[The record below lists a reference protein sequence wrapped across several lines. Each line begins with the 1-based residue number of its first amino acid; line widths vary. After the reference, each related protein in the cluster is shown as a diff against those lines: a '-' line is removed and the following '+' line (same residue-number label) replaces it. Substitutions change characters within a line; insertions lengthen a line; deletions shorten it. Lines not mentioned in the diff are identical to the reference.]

1 VSKRTYRLCR
11 MTITAAIAILIVWSI
26 AAGNAIVPVFTIA
39 GGMGLMYLLSRRV
52 KGVLRDERTYH
63 INEKACRFAMGV
75 FGPMIAVA
83 SAVLIALSK
92 TTSPE
97 LASVGLTLAYS
108 ACVLVLIYYGFYMYY
123 SSKS

>member
-1 VSKRTYRLCR
+1 MSKRIYRLCR
-11 MTITAAIAILIVWSI
+11 MVITAAIAILIVWSI
-26 AAGNAIVPVFTIA
+26 TTGNALVPIFAIA
-39 GGMGLMYLLSRRV
+39 GGMGLMYLLGKRV

-63 INEKACRFAMGV
+63 INEKACRFTLGI
-75 FGPMIAVA
+75 FGPIIAVA

-97 LASVGLTLAYS
+97 LAPVGLTLAYS